1 MFPVLNSAGNMV
13 GLIPKNFLIVL
24 LKHHHF
30 MDESKLN
37 ERQIAKLP
45 RLYTKLS
52 DADELMDQLE
62 QN

>member
-1 MFPVLNSAGNMV
+1 MV